1 MRGSARVLGPRAI
14 PGDQMPG
21 LRHVDPHPKPLP
33 MRPHSASPLPNS
45 LDPTGVVAYRLH
57 RDSPVGGEGRESGI
71 LPLFLYRKRVPFR
84 DATFG
89 KEGSCPGGLY
99 SDRTCSSTVRDNPT

>member
-33 MRPHSASPLPNS
+33 MRSHSASPLPNS
-45 LDPTGVVAYRLH
+45 LDPTGVVAYR
-57 RDSPVGGEGRESGI
+57 RDPLRVSAGCRVAISWGFGG
-71 LPLFLYRKRVPFR
+71 KRR
-84 DATFG
+84 
-89 KEGSCPGGLY
+89 
-99 SDRTCSSTVRDNPT
+99 R